1 MLSGYEPRPS
11 SREFQLIEKWTKGR
25 WEMGDISEMGTAV
38 PKRPDCVKI
47 TTRVWQ
53 DRKPEDKSTLPAYLK
68 HSHMAKRRYTT
79 IDGSVPSFRHM
90 RMFEIG
96 RQGGFVL
103 RLAIRDSTESSSLSL
118 VCPRV
123 RSVSNFILVSCILT
137 SSFLIH
143 VVRNVSVARS
153 VPVRFTGA
161 CPDCAR
167 VFSAV

>member
-1 MLSGYEPRPS
+1 
-11 SREFQLIEKWTKGR
+11 
-25 WEMGDISEMGTAV
+25 MGDISEMGTAV

-53 DRKPEDKSTLPAYLK
+53 
-68 HSHMAKRRYTT
+68 
-79 IDGSVPSFRHM
+79 DGSVPSFRHM

>member
-1 MLSGYEPRPS
+1 
-11 SREFQLIEKWTKGR
+11 
-25 WEMGDISEMGTAV
+25 
-38 PKRPDCVKI
+38 
-47 TTRVWQ
+47 
-53 DRKPEDKSTLPAYLK
+53 
-68 HSHMAKRRYTT
+68 
-79 IDGSVPSFRHM
+79 M

-137 SSFLIH
+137 GSFLIH
-143 VVRNVSVARS
+143 VVRNVSVAWS

-161 CPDCAR
+161 YPDCAR

>member
-1 MLSGYEPRPS
+1 
-11 SREFQLIEKWTKGR
+11 
-25 WEMGDISEMGTAV
+25 
-38 PKRPDCVKI
+38 
-47 TTRVWQ
+47 
-53 DRKPEDKSTLPAYLK
+53 
-68 HSHMAKRRYTT
+68 
-79 IDGSVPSFRHM
+79 M

-123 RSVSNFILVSCILT
+123 RSVSNFILASCILT
-137 SSFLIH
+137 ISFLIH
-143 VVRNVSVARS
+143 VVRSVSVARS